1 MDTEKALLEDLDGDD
16 VDVHIY
22 RSMIRSLMYLTSS
35 RLDIMFAVCAYAR
48 FQVTP
53 KVSHLHAIKRIFRC
67 LKGQPKLGLWYP
79 RDSSFDLV
87 AYSDSVYAGAS
98 LDRKSTTGGCQFLGI
113 VLKEKLGYTG
123 ENIPLFP
130 AMIVQGLVIQGE
142 GSTHPVESHHIPTS
156 APSTLQLLVS
166 PTSRRLTRQEYM
178 VPQPI
183 SPTQTLI
190 AYEAASTSVD
200 VKYGGVTTTVT
211 GLEAGQGSELMVF
224 CTSLSKKVES
234 LETDLKQTKQI
245 YGAACTKLIKK
256 MKKVG
261 ENREE
266 DSSVTTASV
275 AVSTASP
282 TRNTRDSTANDIT
295 MAETMV
301 YIRKSAAKYKAAVRL
316 LAELKEE
323 ERQRIAKVHESAS
336 SFNVEEWEDIQAR
349 VEADEELVQRKRG
362 TLTLMLVAKFL
373 VDQDNEMSRE
383 LLRKIFMHAE
393 RLRR

>member
-1 MDTEKALLEDLDGDD
+1 
-16 VDVHIY
+16 
-22 RSMIRSLMYLTSS
+22 
-35 RLDIMFAVCAYAR
+35 
-48 FQVTP
+48 
-53 KVSHLHAIKRIFRC
+53 
-67 LKGQPKLGLWYP
+67 
-79 RDSSFDLV
+79 
-87 AYSDSVYAGAS
+87 
-98 LDRKSTTGGCQFLGI
+98 
-113 VLKEKLGYTG
+113 
-123 ENIPLFP
+123 
-130 AMIVQGLVIQGE
+130 
-142 GSTHPVESHHIPTS
+142 
-156 APSTLQLLVS
+156 
-166 PTSRRLTRQEYM
+166 
-178 VPQPI
+178 
-183 SPTQTLI
+183 
-190 AYEAASTSVD
+190 
-200 VKYGGVTTTVT
+200 
-211 GLEAGQGSELMVF
+211 

-349 VEADEELVQRKRG
+349 VEADEELVQRFTLKALGSTRRSSELEIILRVHHVYTEEGINIYMLVEKEYPLSRG
-362 TLTLMLVAKFL
+362 TLTLMLVAKLL

-383 LLRKIFMHAE
+383 LLWKIFMQAE
-393 RLRR
+393 RPRR